1 MYSNYKIIFSNKV
14 EINLENFINYMWD
27 NCRYRDS
34 WLYDEDLIVNEF
46 INDIKVFVENL
57 RFTIESKI
65 NAWILWQI
73 EASNEI
79 YEETK
84 LVIFLRSYNIVCK
97 CRKWKKE
104 KIISIDDIHIKT

>member
-1 MYSNYKIIFSNKV
+1 MHSDYKIIFSNIV
-14 EINLENFINYMWD
+14 EEKLENFIDYMWD

-46 INDIKVFVENL
+46 IHDVKNFIESL
-57 RFTIESKI
+57 RFTIENKI
-65 NAWILWQI
+65 TTWIFWQI
-73 EASNEI
+73 ELSNEF

-84 LVIFLRSYNIVCK
+84 LVIFLRSYNIICK

-104 KIISIDDIHIKT
+104 KFISIDDIHIKT